1 MPRAERLSSRL
12 DTLLEAV
19 FEVSPDP
26 FSLYWDIAGQLRPDQ
41 LAQAQTKI
49 RKTLRQKGEIGAES
63 AVLVACVLHLTGFPA
78 HRILHFLS
86 LYVPGG
92 IRLALFELA
101 VSAIFLGEPPIP
113 SSLLYDLTQY
123 TYLEKRLVVRK
134 SIEISDTLKGS
145 LSPAVLLYLYLL
157 SLRDDLS
164 NENIQLIALI
174 MKNCFPAL
182 EVRTRIG
189 GASLEEYGEIARAW
203 KNAEKRSLDLEI
215 SLGSGAERRGT
226 RGFDRESASFFLDKY
241 FSDKALSEM
250 RASAPPTPARR
261 VPFRGASGLP
271 GAARAGGGE
280 ETGSLAASSR
290 AETAAARR
298 KRGRSTQHESDQGA
312 PAGAEPVGRP
322 NAAGYVGRPNAAG
335 YVGRD
340 VKTKAMEDRVVARS
354 VSGPR
359 GEPAA
364 ATVSRGAGGIRAAG
378 RRSRTSR
385 VEARGALWLVIR
397 AAPTVLAAVV
407 MAMVLIQMPAP
418 GPRTNAALPAPAS
431 AAAISAPL
439 HSIPS
444 AAPPAAP
451 PQPEPSSSPQPAPS
465 VAATTT
471 YVVRPGDSLW
481 KIFTS
486 MRAQSAVRKGWM
498 EFLSK
503 AQSLNSLEDP
513 DRLQPGKV
521 LTLSP
526 QE

>member
-113 SSLLYDLTQY
+113 ASLLYDLTQY
-123 TYLEKRLVVRK
+123 TYLEKRLLVRK
-134 SIEISDTLKGS
+134 SIEISGTLKGS

-261 VPFRGASGLP
+261 VPLRGASGLP

-280 ETGSLAASSR
+280 ETGSLVPSSR
-290 AETAAARR
+290 TETAAART
-298 KRGRSTQHESDQGA
+298 KRRRFTQHESDQGG
-312 PAGAEPVGRP
+312 PAGPGP
-322 NAAGYVGRPNAAG
+322 LGRPNAAG

-354 VSGPR
+354 VSEPR
-359 GEPAA
+359 GEPTAS
-364 ATVSRGAGGIRAAG
+364 TVSRGGGGIPAAG
-378 RRSRTSR
+378 RRSRASR

-397 AAPTVLAAVV
+397 AAPTALAAVV
-407 MAMVLIQMPAP
+407 MAMILIQMPAP

-439 HSIPS
+439 NSIPS

-451 PQPEPSSSPQPAPS
+451 PQPAPS
-465 VAATTT
+465 VPATTT

>member
-26 FSLYWDIAGQLRPDQ
+26 FSLYWDIAGQLRHDQ

-113 SSLLYDLTQY
+113 ASLLYDLTQY
-123 TYLEKRLVVRK
+123 TYLEKRLLVRK
-134 SIEISDTLKGS
+134 SIEISGTLKGS

-174 MKNCFPAL
+174 MKSCFPAL

-241 FSDKALSEM
+241 FSDEALSEM

-261 VPFRGASGLP
+261 VPLRGASGRP

-280 ETGSLAASSR
+280 ETGSLAPSSR
-290 AETAAARR
+290 TETAAART
-298 KRGRSTQHESDQGA
+298 KRRRSAQQESDQGA
-312 PAGAEPVGRP
+312 QAGAGP
-322 NAAGYVGRPNAAG
+322 VGRPNAAG

-340 VKTKAMEDRVVARS
+340 VKTKAKEDRVVARS

-364 ATVSRGAGGIRAAG
+364 ATAATVTRGGGGIPAAG
-378 RRSRTSR
+378 RRSRASR
-385 VEARGALWLVIR
+385 VEALGALWLVIR

-407 MAMVLIQMPAP
+407 MAMILIQMPAP

-451 PQPEPSSSPQPAPS
+451 PQPEPS